1 MFHDFRRRK
10 QVLSTQGF
18 GFSSDIHL
26 SLLFYHSLQVIQ
38 STKFIII
45 GSYCAHHLLLL
56 NPTSHLINLVT
67 LIFFSTYYFT
77 NRFIF
82 FLTYYFTN
90 RLQEVGGDKILTFPK
105 VVAPKRFWNKVAEY
119 WMNENHNV
127 STISVCRKVT
137 YIVLHSINQ
146 WTIYIYNP
154 LIFNF

>member
-18 GFSSDIHL
+18 GFSSNIHL
-26 SLLFYHSLQVIQ
+26 SLLFCHSLQVIQ

-77 NRFIF
+77 NR
-82 FLTYYFTN
+82 
-90 RLQEVGGDKILTFPK
+90 LQEVGGDKILTFPK

-119 WMNENHNV
+119 WMNENDNV
-127 STISVCRKVT
+127 STISVWRKVA

-146 WTIYIYNP
+146 RTKYIYIYIINS
-154 LIFNF
+154 LVFNF